1 MLKLSSKFAIQ
12 LWSFQLNKLICFR
25 FMKSLF
31 EIILILYSLHTFVY
45 KGTLLLLN
53 SERNLS
59 DIKRTEVFCCC
70 YFVGCF
76 FFSLLH
82 VSTWVNISKSIT
94 YSFGTMFYY
103 WTIFEFCLI
112 LNLFS
117 LGIWGFLVVSF
128 VGFFLTVHLQSQYLC
143 LIFQVFLILHYIK
156 LFLLV
161 YLMVFFF
168 LNCHL
173 SFNSSFFRLS
183 SYITHS
189 AS

>member
-70 YFVGCF
+70 YFVGF
-76 FFSLLH
+76 FFFFPFACQHVGKYIKEHNLQFWNYVLLLNH
-82 VSTWVNISKSIT
+82 IWVLP
-94 YSFGTMFYY
+94 YS
-103 WTIFEFCLI
+103 E
-112 LNLFS
+112 
-117 LGIWGFLVVSF
+117 SF
-128 VGFFLTVHLQSQYLC
+128 FTRHLGFFGC
-143 LIFQVFLILHYIK
+143 KFCWVFL
-156 LFLLV
+156 
-161 YLMVFFF
+161 
-168 LNCHL
+168 
-173 SFNSSFFRLS
+173 NSSS
-183 SYITHS
+183 SVSVSVLDIPSLFNPTLH
-189 AS
+189 